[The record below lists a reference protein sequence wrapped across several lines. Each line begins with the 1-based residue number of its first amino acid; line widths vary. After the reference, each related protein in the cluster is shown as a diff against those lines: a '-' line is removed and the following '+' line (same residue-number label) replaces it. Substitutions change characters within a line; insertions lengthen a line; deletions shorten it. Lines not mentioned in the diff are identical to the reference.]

1 MVQTVETTR
10 VYLNENRQ
18 GVVTCVHCGVKYPIN
33 MSNYTDQHL
42 GAKALKVKCSS
53 CKRIFHIKFDFRRY
67 HRIDV
72 NISGKIS
79 HIHTREKNI
88 DINIVSLSV
97 GGVGF
102 IVNENFC
109 WKQEDVFEI
118 IFQLDDD
125 DGAVICEEISIKY
138 SNGQFVG
145 AEFYYSDRYN
155 YELDFYLMSKT
166 LDA

>member
-33 MSNYTDQHL
+33 MSNYTDHHL

-72 NISGKIS
+72 SIPGKIS
-79 HIHTREKNI
+79 HIHTREKKI

-102 IVNENFC
+102 VVNEGFY

-125 DGAVICEEISIKY
+125 DSAVICEEIYIKY

-145 AEFYYSDRYN
+145 AEFYHSDRYN
-155 YELDFYLMSKT
+155 YELDFYIMSKT

>member
-88 DINIVSLSV
+88 DINIV
-97 GGVGF
+97 F
-102 IVNENFC
+102 
-109 WKQEDVFEI
+109 
-118 IFQLDDD
+118 
-125 DGAVICEEISIKY
+125 CEEISIKY

>member
-1 MVQTVETTR
+1 MQ
-10 VYLNENRQ
+10 
-18 GVVTCVHCGVKYPIN
+18 K
-33 MSNYTDQHL
+33 
-42 GAKALKVKCSS
+42 
-53 CKRIFHIKFDFRRY
+53 DFSYQIRFQ
-67 HRIDV
+67 
-72 NISGKIS
+72 KIS
-79 HIHTREKNI
+79 SNRCQHFRKNFAYSHQGKNI

>member
-1 MVQTVETTR
+1 MVQTVETIR

-18 GVVTCVHCGVKYPIN
+18 GVVTCVHCGVKYPVN
-33 MSNYTDQHL
+33 MSNYTDHHL
-42 GAKALKVKCSS
+42 GAKASKVKCSS
-53 CKRIFHIKFDFRRY
+53 CKKIFHIKFDFRRY

-72 NISGKIS
+72 NIPGKIS

-102 IVNENFC
+102 VVNEVFS
-109 WKQEDVFEI
+109 WKKEDVFEI
-118 IFQLDDD
+118 KFQLDDD
-125 DGAVICEEISIKY
+125 DSAVICEEISIKY

-145 AEFYYSDRYN
+145 AEFYHSDRYN
-155 YELDFYLMSKT
+155 YELDFYIMSKT